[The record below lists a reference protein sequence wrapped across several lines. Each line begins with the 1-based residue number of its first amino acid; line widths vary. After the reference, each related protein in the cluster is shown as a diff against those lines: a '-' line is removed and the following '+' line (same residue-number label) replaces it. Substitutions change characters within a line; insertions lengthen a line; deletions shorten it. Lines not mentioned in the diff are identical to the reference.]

1 MRRVRKKI
9 KPLHVLRV
17 INKSTGLIH
26 RVLTFR
32 DYNEALRQK
41 EFYCATTNLIAHL
54 ESVLE

>member
-9 KPLHVLRV
+9 KPLHLLHV
-17 INKSTGLIH
+17 INKNTGLIH

-41 EFYCATTNLIAHL
+41 DFYCSTQNLIAHL